1 MNPSALPWHFPL
13 PRPHTGIPLGN
24 GSQGLLV
31 WGDETLLL
39 TVARAGFWDH
49 RGGDPF
55 STGIT
60 YREVRRLVEAGDEA
74 GLVARFKGSRYPYQ
88 IGGGR
93 LEIAF
98 PDGFRPATGRLEA
111 DRIVVTLED
120 ASGAQR
126 EIGIYQAMDE
136 ELLWLEGVPQEA
148 AVTLRPSWDWVGAKL
163 AADGVCEPERWAEPA
178 AGGFIQRLPED
189 EPLQVRWQ
197 WTQGR
202 LALQTARGEAALPPV
217 TPEALDAA
225 RQRTVAWWQEYWKS
239 VPRVT
244 LPDATLQNALALG
257 LSKQA
262 GITPPQGV
270 AATLQGPWMEDD
282 ALPPW
287 SNDYHFNINVQL
299 VYGPALPTNR
309 PGHLAPLWEMIR
321 EWLPTLRR
329 NGERFFER
337 PGALMLP
344 HAVDDRC
351 QVIGHFWAG
360 TIDHA
365 CTAWVAQM
373 AWQHYR
379 YTLDED
385 FLRELAWPLL
395 VGAFEGYFAMME
407 KTPEGRYSLPLSVS
421 PEFNASSLGACGR
434 DASFQLAAAH
444 RSILALRAAAAVLG
458 EAEDPR
464 WADVAAHLPPYTLC
478 APEGSRGKFN
488 PIGLWEGQPLSESH
502 RHHSHLASIWP
513 FQTVNP
519 FAPEHERIIGDS
531 LLQWTTQGAGK
542 WTGWCIPWASILCT
556 RCGLPDAA
564 LLWLQWGLA
573 LFTNEGRGSLH
584 DVAFAGAGGL
594 GQFELGNTGFRRPE
608 TFTEIMQMDA
618 GMAAVTAILEML
630 VYCRDEEIVVME
642 RLPRQWHELRFEG
655 IRTEGAFLVSGEVAR
670 RRVVSIRVHSE
681 KGGRLRLRH
690 SMRGTYATAHGT
702 GALEGF
708 LFECDLAAGEE
719 VTLSARP

>member
-1 MNPSALPWHFPL
+1 MKLNELLWHFPL
-13 PRPHTGIPLGN
+13 PRPHTGIPLAN
-24 GSQGLLV
+24 GVQGLLV
-31 WGDETLLL
+31 WGDETLRI

-49 RGGDPF
+49 RGGSPF
-55 STGIT
+55 RAGIT
-60 YREVRRLVEAGDEA
+60 YREVRRLVEARDEA
-74 GLVARFKGSRYPYQ
+74 GLLERFQGSRYPYQ

-98 PDGFRPATGRLEA
+98 PEGCRPVSGSLEA
-111 DRIVVTLED
+111 DRIVVTLEN
-120 ASGAQR
+120 ASGAR
-126 EIGIYQAMDE
+126 HEVGIYQAMDE
-136 ELLWLEGVPQEA
+136 ELLWLEGVPDDA
-148 AVTLRPSWDWVGAKL
+148 RVSLRPSWDWVGETL
-163 AADGVCEPERWAEPA
+163 AAREVAPPERWETVDG
-178 AGGFIQRLPED
+178 GGFIQRLPED
-189 EPLQVRWQ
+189 APLQVRWRRVER
-197 WTQGR
+197 R
-202 LALQTARGEAALPPV
+202 LTLQTALGAEALFPVTTASLEAARERAV
-217 TPEALDAA
+217 N
-225 RQRTVAWWQEYWKS
+225 WWRGYWAS
-239 VPRVT
+239 VPRVS
-244 LPDATLQNALALG
+244 LPDATLAEALQLG

-262 GITPPQGV
+262 GLTTPGGV
-270 AATLQGPWMEDD
+270 AATLQGAWMEDD

-309 PGHLAPLWEMIR
+309 PEHLLPLWEMIR
-321 EWLPTLRR
+321 QWLPTLRQ

-379 YTLDED
+379 YTLDET

-395 VGAFEGYFAMME
+395 VGAFEGYDAMLE
-407 KTPEGRYSLPLSVS
+407 KVPEGDGWRYCLPLSVS
-421 PEFNASSLGACGR
+421 PEFNASKLEACGR

-444 RSILALRAAAAVLG
+444 RSII
-458 EAEDPR
+458 AEDPR
-464 WADVAAHLPPYTLC
+464 WSEVAAHLPPYTLC
-478 APEGSRGKFN
+478 APEGVENFH
-488 PIGLWEGQPLSESH
+488 PIGLWEGQPLGESH

-513 FQTVNP
+513 FATIDP
-519 FAPEHERIIGDS
+519 FDPRHRRVIGDS
-531 LLQWTTQGAGK
+531 LLQWTTEGAGN

-564 LLWLQWGLA
+564 LLWLHWAIA

-584 DVAFAGAGGL
+584 DVAFSGAGGL
-594 GQFELGNTGFRRPE
+594 GQLELRDETFRRPE
-608 TFTEIMQMDA
+608 NARELMQMDA
-618 GMAAVTAILEML
+618 GMATLTAILEML

-670 RRVVSIRVHSE
+670 RRVVSIRVRSE

-690 SMRGTYATAHGT
+690 SMRGSYETARGKGT
-702 GALEGF
+702 LAGT
-708 LFECDLAAGEE
+708 LFEHDLEAGEE
-719 VTLSARP
+719 VILKAAGS